1 MNSELESAQF
11 GAKRDGKVK
20 MGKCTTMR
28 WRKVK
33 GRNVQFERKD
43 AFSWEKQQVN
53 SKLKSQETQIRLIM
67 KGKK

>member
-33 GRNVQFERKD
+33 VYNNEVEESEREVGL
-43 AFSWEKQQVN
+43 S
-53 SKLKSQETQIRLIM
+53 
-67 KGKK
+67 